1 MTKNRSVDDWM
12 RNVGDPPRVDTTAVV
27 TEYTGSSGETKPFEG
42 ENGVALVAT
51 GSTFFE
57 SDTGITYVWQPSLG
71 WVVLQASSN
80 VELLL
85 SSLLLEFRNMR
96 VMVEVLLAG

>member
-1 MTKNRSVDDWM
+1 
-12 RNVGDPPRVDTTAVV
+12 
-27 TEYTGSSGETKPFEG
+27 
-42 ENGVALVAT
+42 
-51 GSTFFE
+51 
-57 SDTGITYVWQPSLG
+57 VWQPSLG